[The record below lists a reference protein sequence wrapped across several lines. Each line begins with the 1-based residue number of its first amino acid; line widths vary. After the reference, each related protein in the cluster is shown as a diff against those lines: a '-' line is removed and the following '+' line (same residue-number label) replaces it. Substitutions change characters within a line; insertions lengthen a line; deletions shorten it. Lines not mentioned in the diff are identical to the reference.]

1 MQKLWKKQTKSLI
14 KKSLIKNF
22 FFSYPSLL
30 NDVSI
35 VWRAFSLPVLE
46 PLTSRQL
53 EKITIVTLGCLYSSI
68 VVAVSNTIVN
78 LASAVPMKNAANKDE
93 ELEDCGMTIV
103 QKTVSIYLCDECLR
117 IPCTEH
123 VTNEDIFMG
132 NRNSKKTC

>member
-1 MQKLWKKQTKSLI
+1 M
-14 KKSLIKNF
+14 
-22 FFSYPSLL
+22 
-30 NDVSI
+30 
-35 VWRAFSLPVLE
+35 WRAFSLPVLE

-103 QKTVSIYLCDECLR
+103 QKTVSL
-117 IPCTEH
+117 
-123 VTNEDIFMG
+123 
-132 NRNSKKTC
+132 